1 MIFDRLQQFRQAAH
15 PLLGRAKDALFDL
28 MDAVLTTAYI
38 SSFVML
44 SLSPLFRRQWPSL
57 YEALQDGRPQ
67 RNKLMRLYIEQI
79 PTDQQPVLAG
89 DHTNYPRLDAKTLK
103 DRTYEHQPTS
113 IPGNKPVTIGQGY
126 STIAWVPEG
135 AGSWAL
141 PLRHERITSFE
152 SPISKAVFQLKQV
165 SRQLSVRPIVLYD
178 SEFGNGKFAQQTI
191 DIAADIL
198 VRLRSNICL
207 WGAPPVY
214 NGKGRPRVHGD
225 KFKLNDP
232 TTWPT
237 PDETLQVEDPKLGT
251 VTVRQWNGLHFRK
264 SPQRPI
270 SVLSID
276 CQSRAGRPRL
286 RPLWT
291 AWMGDPP
298 PPLAQLW
305 PQYLRRGAIDHWYRF
320 AKQRLHWTV
329 PNLETPQQ
337 AERWSD
343 LMPLITWQLWLAR
356 DGVQDSPLPWQKP
369 QTNLTPGRVA
379 QGFAAI
385 LTQLGTPAG
394 PPKPRGKSPGWPAGK
409 PRSPK
414 PRFPVVRKRASK
426 PKLNPQQTP
435 KIAA

>member
-67 RNKLMRLYIEQI
+67 RNKMMRLYIEQI

-113 IPGNKPVTIGQGY
+113 IPGNKPITIGQGY

-178 SEFGNGKFAQQTI
+178 SEFGNGKFAQQTL

-214 NGKGRPRVHGD
+214 SGKGRPRVHGD

-232 TTWPT
+232 TT
-237 PDETLQVEDPKLGT
+237 
-251 VTVRQWNGLHFRK
+251 
-264 SPQRPI
+264 
-270 SVLSID
+270 
-276 CQSRAGRPRL
+276 
-286 RPLWT
+286 
-291 AWMGDPP
+291 
-298 PPLAQLW
+298 
-305 PQYLRRGAIDHWYRF
+305 
-320 AKQRLHWTV
+320 
-329 PNLETPQQ
+329 
-337 AERWSD
+337 
-343 LMPLITWQLWLAR
+343 
-356 DGVQDSPLPWQKP
+356 
-369 QTNLTPGRVA
+369 
-379 QGFAAI
+379 
-385 LTQLGTPAG
+385 
-394 PPKPRGKSPGWPAGK
+394 
-409 PRSPK
+409 
-414 PRFPVVRKRASK
+414 
-426 PKLNPQQTP
+426 
-435 KIAA
+435 